1 MFRSSWEDGILEE
14 SLSRSAALDENLFAH
29 FDGHEIFAHFQWARV
44 GLPGG
49 SDQAGSGSRGGHDVG
64 VDGKSG
70 PDPAENLPGLLRR
83 RVVTLDLLDPG
94 GRVVRKSAAATTS

>member
-1 MFRSSWEDGILEE
+1 
-14 SLSRSAALDENLFAH
+14 
-29 FDGHEIFAHFQWARV
+29 
-44 GLPGG
+44 
-49 SDQAGSGSRGGHDVG
+49 VG

-70 PDPAENLPGLLRR
+70 PDPAENLPGLLRS